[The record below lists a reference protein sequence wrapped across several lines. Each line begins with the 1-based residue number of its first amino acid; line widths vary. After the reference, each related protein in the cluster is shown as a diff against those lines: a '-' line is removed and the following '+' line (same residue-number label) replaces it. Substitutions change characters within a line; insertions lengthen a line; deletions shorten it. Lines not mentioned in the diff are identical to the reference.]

1 MADPASAKP
10 PPARTTGR
18 ALPMPDWARFP
29 WWMIILILAGILA
42 VTVIFT
48 SADYTSIITL
58 LSSGIYLTLYVTFF
72 AYALALIVG
81 LLAGLMRVSR
91 NPVLNTIG
99 TLYVEVI
106 RGIPLLV
113 QILYFFYV
121 IAPSFADLF
130 EHGGFAF
137 SLPGSTQP
145 SWFPLPQSEI
155 LASVF
160 RSEVNMGVIAL
171 AIGYGAY
178 LAETYRAGIEAIPR
192 GQMEAARSLGMSYVQ
207 AMRYVVLP
215 QALRI
220 ILPPLGNDF
229 VAMLKD
235 SALLSAISVKELTL
249 WTRQRS
255 ANTFRPLEH
264 WTIAAFLYLTMT
276 IGLSLVVRYI
286 ERKFAIPK

>member
-1 MADPASAKP
+1 MLALARTSTFTLTMADHDSSSATRSR
-10 PPARTTGR
+10 AGR
-18 ALPMPDWARFP
+18 AIPFDWERVP
-29 WWMIILILAGILA
+29 WWMLILIIAGILA
-42 VTVIFT
+42 LIVIFT
-48 SADYTSIITL
+48 SPDYTNIITL

-72 AYALALIVG
+72 AYALALLIG
-81 LLAGLMRVSR
+81 LVAGLMRVSR
-91 NPVLNTIG
+91 NPVLYTIS

-121 IAPSFADLF
+121 IAPAIASALP
-130 EHGGFAF
+130 EPYAGF
-137 SLPGSTQP
+137 LRREENIG
-145 SWFPLPQSEI
+145 I
-155 LASVF
+155 V
-160 RSEVNMGVIAL
+160 AL

-192 GQMEAARSLGMSYVQ
+192 GQMEAARSLGMSYLQ
-207 AMRYVVLP
+207 AMRYVILP
-215 QALRI
+215 QAIRI

-235 SALLSAISVKELTL
+235 SALTSAISVKELTL

-255 ANTFRPLEH
+255 SATFQPLEH
-264 WTIAAFLYLTMT
+264 WTIAALLYLTMT
-276 IGLSLVVRYI
+276 IGLSLIVRYI

>member
-1 MADPASAKP
+1 M
-10 PPARTTGR
+10 
-18 ALPMPDWARFP
+18 L
-29 WWMIILILAGILA
+29 ILIGAGILA
-42 VTVIFT
+42 LIVIFT
-48 SADYTSIITL
+48 NPDYTNIITL

-72 AYALALIVG
+72 AYALALLIG
-81 LLAGLMRVSR
+81 LIAGLMRVSR
-91 NPVLNTIG
+91 NPVLYTLS

-121 IAPSFADLF
+121 IAPA
-130 EHGGFAF
+130 
-137 SLPGSTQP
+137 
-145 SWFPLPQSEI
+145 
-155 LASVF
+155 LASNIPEPYADIF
-160 RSEVNMGVIAL
+160 RREENIGIVAL

-192 GQMEAARSLGMSYVQ
+192 GQMEAARSLGMSYLQ
-207 AMRYVVLP
+207 AMRYVILP
-215 QALRI
+215 QAIRI

-235 SALLSAISVKELTL
+235 SALTSAISVKELTL

-276 IGLSLVVRYI
+276 IGLSLIVRYI

>member
-1 MADPASAKP
+1 MPVPDSKTSKTTTLSSASPIA
-10 PPARTTGR
+10 GR
-18 ALPMPDWARFP
+18 VFPNLERMP
-29 WWMIILILAGILA
+29 WWILILVIGGLGAA
-42 VTVIFT
+42 VVIFT

-72 AYALALIVG
+72 AYFFALIFG
-81 LLAGLMRVSR
+81 LIAGLMRVSR
-91 NPVLNTIG
+91 NPILYTVG

-121 IAPSFADLF
+121 IAPFLADRVPEPF
-130 EHGGFAF
+130 DG
-137 SLPGSTQP
+137 
-145 SWFPLPQSEI
+145 W
-155 LASVF
+155 F
-160 RSEVNMGVIAL
+160 RSEVNEGVIAL
-171 AIGYGAY
+171 AVGYGAY
-178 LAETYRAGIEAIPR
+178 LAEVYRAGIEAIPR

-207 AMRYVVLP
+207 AMRYAILP
-215 QALRI
+215 QAIRI

-229 VAMLKD
+229 VSMLKD
-235 SALLSAISVKELTL
+235 SALVSAISVKELTL

-264 WTIAAFLYLTMT
+264 WTIAAILYLVMT
-276 IGLSLVVRYI
+276 LGLSIIVRYL

>member
-1 MADPASAKP
+1 MAEPDSAKP
-10 PPARTTGR
+10 PPAKPSTTDHAGR
-18 ALPMPDWARFP
+18 ALPVPDWGRVP
-29 WWMIILILAGILA
+29 WWIVILILAGIFA
-42 VTVIFT
+42 AIVIFT
-48 SADYTSIITL
+48 STDFTSIITL

-72 AYALALIVG
+72 AYALALIFG

-91 NPVLNTIG
+91 NPIIYTMG

-121 IAPSFADLF
+121 IAPFLADRVPEPF
-130 EHGGFAF
+130 D
-137 SLPGSTQP
+137 Q
-145 SWFPLPQSEI
+145 WFRNE
-155 LASVF
+155 A
-160 RSEVNMGVIAL
+160 NMCIIAL

-207 AMRYVVLP
+207 AMRYVILP
-215 QALRI
+215 QAIRI

-229 VAMLKD
+229 VSMLKD
-235 SALLSAISVKELTL
+235 SALISAISVKELTL
-249 WTRQRS
+249 WTRQR
-255 ANTFRPLEH
+255 AAVTFRPLEH
-264 WTIAAFLYLTMT
+264 WTIAALLYLTMT
-276 IGLSLVVRYI
+276 LGLSLIVRYL

>member
-1 MADPASAKP
+1 MADPDSGKP
-10 PPARTTGR
+10 PPARSSTPIRVGR
-18 ALPMPDWARFP
+18 ALPMPEWERVP
-29 WWMIILILAGILA
+29 WWIIILILAGILA
-42 VTVIFT
+42 VMVIFT

-72 AYALALIVG
+72 AYALALVVG

-91 NPVLNTIG
+91 NPVLNTLG

-121 IAPSFADLF
+121 IAPALADHTPEPFDQL
-130 EHGGFAF
+130 
-137 SLPGSTQP
+137 
-145 SWFPLPQSEI
+145 
-155 LASVF
+155 F
-160 RSEVNMGVIAL
+160 RSEVNMGILAL

-178 LAETYRAGIEAIPR
+178 LAEVYRAGIEAIPR

-207 AMRYVVLP
+207 AMRYVILP
-215 QALRI
+215 QAIRI

-229 VAMLKD
+229 VSMLKD

-264 WTIAAFLYLTMT
+264 WTIAALLYLTMT
-276 IGLSLVVRYI
+276 LGLSLIVRHL
-286 ERKFAIPK
+286 ERRFAIPK

>member
-1 MADPASAKP
+1 MAVPASAKS
-10 PPARTTGR
+10 PPARAGR
-18 ALPMPDWARFP
+18 ALPMPDWERVP
-29 WWMIILILAGILA
+29 WWMIILVLAGILA
-42 VTVIFT
+42 VTIIFT

-72 AYALALIVG
+72 AYVLALIIG

-91 NPVLNTIG
+91 NPVLYTIG
-99 TLYVEVI
+99 TLYVEVV

-121 IAPSFADLF
+121 IAPALADRVPEPIDQL
-130 EHGGFAF
+130 
-137 SLPGSTQP
+137 
-145 SWFPLPQSEI
+145 
-155 LASVF
+155 F
-160 RSEVNMGVIAL
+160 RSEVNMGIIAL

-264 WTIAAFLYLTMT
+264 WTIAALLYLAMT

>member
-1 MADPASAKP
+1 MSVPDSAKP
-10 PPARTTGR
+10 PPATNRAGR
-18 ALPMPDWARFP
+18 ALPMPEWERVP
-29 WWMIILILAGILA
+29 WWIIILILAGIWA
-42 VTVIFT
+42 VMIIFT

-72 AYALALIVG
+72 AYALALVVG

-91 NPVLNTIG
+91 NPVLNTLG

-121 IAPSFADLF
+121 IAPALADRTPEPFDQL
-130 EHGGFAF
+130 
-137 SLPGSTQP
+137 
-145 SWFPLPQSEI
+145 
-155 LASVF
+155 F
-160 RSEVNMGVIAL
+160 RSEVNMGIIAL

-207 AMRYVVLP
+207 AMRYVILP
-215 QALRI
+215 QAIRI

-276 IGLSLVVRYI
+276 IGLSLFVRYI